1 MKMREPYSMDTKK
14 KIAYWL
20 DVAHYDLVTAKAM
33 LEKKRFLYV
42 GFLCHQVVEKSLKA
56 YFWHNQKEEPPYTHN
71 LLILSE
77 KSKFDMH
84 AKDKHFTLFN
94 ELMPLNIQA
103 RYPEDKELLLKSLT
117 VEKCEGILK
126 KTREFYLWIKKLL
139 K

>member
-1 MKMREPYSMDTKK
+1 
-14 KIAYWL
+14 
-20 DVAHYDLVTAKAM
+20 M

-42 GFLCHQVVEKSLKA
+42 GFLCHQTAEKSLKA
-56 YFWHNQKEEPPYTHN
+56 YFWHNLKKEPPYTHN

-77 KSKFDMH
+77 KSGFEKVIDENY
-84 AKDKHFTLFN
+84 TLLLN

-117 VEKCEGILK
+117 GKKCAELYK
-126 KTREFYLWIKKLL
+126 RTKEFYSWIKKLL